1 MGAASWNGVH
11 QGPGNPLARARFME
25 RLRDSVDRRRI
36 ESEVEAYLDAQGG
49 PDNLLVFGTSRP
61 HLELTPLADAAD
73 EMGLGEVDAAITLG
87 LEGARAIAILHSED
101 DLEYA
106 MAKDFVATGSDGDFP
121 YFGAV
126 GGQLG
131 APQAIRAYST
141 YAVKLR
147 KYAMERGTIS
157 LPQAIRSCTGLPA
170 EILGWP
176 DRGVIRE
183 GAKADIVVLDLD
195 ALRAH
200 SNLRTPHR
208 YSEGVDT
215 VLVNGRRHWSTAEPT
230 GNLAGRILGPPLSR
244 REVQPKYVRPEPVEA
259 CPEPA
264 EGSRPVLTS
273 TTNDVERPSR
283 T

>member
-1 MGAASWNGVH
+1 
-11 QGPGNPLARARFME
+11 
-25 RLRDSVDRRRI
+25 
-36 ESEVEAYLDAQGG
+36 
-49 PDNLLVFGTSRP
+49 
-61 HLELTPLADAAD
+61 
-73 EMGLGEVDAAITLG
+73 MGLGEVDAAITLG

-141 YAVKLR
+141 YATKLR

-200 SNLRTPHR
+200 SNLRTPHL

-215 VLVNGRRHWSTAEPT
+215 GARERRDGSGARRGYREPSWAHPRASLSPPCSQSTFVLS
-230 GNLAGRILGPPLSR
+230 LS
-244 REVQPKYVRPEPVEA
+244 KA

-264 EGSRPVLTS
+264 EGASAHQH
-273 TTNDVERPSR
+273 NQ
-283 T
+283 